1 MTSDRFAAARLFRI
15 GRIAVLALVI
25 TYFLLPYGVRS
36 WFPVWLLFLLALGL
50 EIDFFVGGWLQAR
63 TARPSPPRRR
73 IAGRRGAT
81 CPSSAAGA
89 TGTRP
94 SRRRRSPPSPAFS
107 WLHVVEAV
115 AAIAIVGI
123 LLYFAARPS
132 GWNAVSSKRQAQ
144 TEAILSREA
153 SAIAHHPATVTCDKN
168 GDFVG
173 FVQDA
178 DGLAEVGGDQA
189 FLTPAIC
196 DTLYQLAIK
205 HRVQSFSRTAR
216 AIAVLGHESWHLRG
230 EANEGLANCY
240 GFQSGVGIGVNLG
253 LSESR
258 ARAMMQRAARD
269 ERVRLGAEH
278 AVSRPERLP
287 ERRRR
292 GSAPGRSVPVAVYFS
307 VAVFGALN
315 GVSMARTGR
324 KLAP

>member
-1 MTSDRFAAARLFRI
+1 MTSDLRRRARLFRI

-25 TYFLLPYGVRS
+25 AYFLLPYGVRS

-50 EIDFFVGGWLQAR
+50 EIDFFVGGWLRA
-63 TARPSPPRRR
+63 
-73 IAGRRGAT
+73 RGAPVAAEAADRGPQGRDLSELGSWGYWD
-81 CPSSAAGA
+81 PSEPTPPIAAEP
-89 TGTRP
+89 T
-94 SRRRRSPPSPAFS
+94 FS

-115 AAIAIVGI
+115 AAIAIVGT

-132 GWNAVSSKRQAQ
+132 GWNAVSSQRQAQ

-153 SAIAHHPATVTCDKN
+153 SAIARHPATVTCDAK
-168 GDFVG
+168 GDYVG

-178 DGLAEVGGDQA
+178 DGLAEVGGSQA
-189 FLTPAIC
+189 FLTPEIC

-240 GFQSGVGIGVNLG
+240 GFQSGVDIGVNLG

-258 ARAMMQRAARD
+258 ARAMMREQLATNSSD
-269 ERVRLGAEH
+269 SGPNTQYRVPSGCRSGGAEDL
-278 AVSRPERLP
+278 RPA
-287 ERRRR
+287 
-292 GSAPGRSVPVAVYFS
+292 APFP
-307 VAVFGALN
+307 
-315 GVSMARTGR
+315 
-324 KLAP
+324 